1 MRALKGLVRLQAI
14 VRGRAVRR
22 QAIATLRSLQSI
34 VNIQS
39 EVCAK
44 RCDNQVKSTVHCQ
57 EKTLMD
63 LGEKDIKVRSCAM
76 LQSNLHDIC
85 IMFCCLFLYRQS
97 INLLG

>member
-22 QAIATLRSLQSI
+22 QAIATLKSLQSI

-44 RCDNQVKSTVHCQ
+44 RCDQVKTIVHCQ
-57 EKTLMD
+57 ESTLMD
-63 LGEKDIKVRSCAM
+63 LGERDIKVRKRIW
-76 LQSNLHDIC
+76 L
-85 IMFCCLFLYRQS
+85 
-97 INLLG
+97 